1 LSKNLKREE
10 LQKEAL
16 QAVQANG
23 GSGILCL
30 ATGVGKSKIAI
41 DYCKVFY
48 TERKNKF
55 KCLLV
60 VPTEK
65 LRDTNWHDEFIK
77 WKSKTI
83 YSNCIERTCYAS
95 FNKIKNKEY
104 DLVILDEIHRGT
116 EHNFKFFKNNKT
128 KNILGLT
135 ATYPKDEIK
144 QELLKEI
151 NLPVV
156 YSVSLDD
163 AVKNNVVA
171 PYKIKVIE
179 LFLDD
184 KDKYIQAGS
193 KTKSFM
199 TTEYGQ
205 YQYVSNMI
213 NKILYSGRPAPAW
226 LFLKRMHLIY
236 NLRSKTQIAKKVI
249 ESIPKDERTLI
260 FCGSISQAEELCK
273 NSYHSKSDDKSFNK
287 FCNEEINQLSCV
299 NALNEGQNI
308 PNLDNAV
315 IVQLNSNE
323 LSTIQRIGRCIRYRP
338 GHEAT
343 IYILSVVQTQDEK
356 WVKKALEN
364 FDTNNIEYVSY
375 KNYLK

>member
-1 LSKNLKREE
+1 MSKNLKRET
-10 LQKEAL
+10 LQEEAL
-16 QAVQANG
+16 QAVINNK

-41 DYCKVFY
+41 DYCKLLY
-48 TERKNKF
+48 SDLKNDF

-65 LRDTNWHDEFIK
+65 LRDTNWADEFIK
-77 WKSKTI
+77 WKSKKI
-83 YSNCIERTCYAS
+83 YNNCVKRTCYAS
-95 FNKIKNKEY
+95 FNKIKNEEY
-104 DLVILDEIHRGT
+104 DLVILDEAHRIT
-116 EHNFKFFKNNKT
+116 ENNFKFFKNNKT
-128 KNILGLT
+128 KNVLGLT
-135 ATYPKDEIK
+135 ATYPKDDIK
-144 QELLKEI
+144 KALFEQLKLDI
-151 NLPVV
+151 V
-156 YSVSLDD
+156 YTVSLDE
-163 AVKNNVVA
+163 AVKEGVVA
-171 PYKIKVIE
+171 PYKIKIIE

-184 KDKYIQAGS
+184 KDRYIQAGN
-193 KTKSFM
+193 KDKPFM

-205 YQYVSNMI
+205 YQYLSNMI
-213 NKILYSGRPAPAW
+213 QKILYSGKPPPQW

-236 NLRSKTQIAKKVI
+236 NLKSKTEVAKKI
-249 ESIPKDERTLI
+249 LDSIPEEDRTLI

-273 NSYHSKSDDKSFNK
+273 NSFHSQTNDINLNK
-287 FCNEEINQLSCV
+287 FCNEEINKLSCV
-299 NALNEGQNI
+299 NALNEGINI
-308 PNLDNAV
+308 PNLDSAV

-323 LSTIQRIGRCIRYRP
+323 LSTIQRIGRCIRHRP

-364 FDTNNIEYVSY
+364 FNTNNIEYLSY